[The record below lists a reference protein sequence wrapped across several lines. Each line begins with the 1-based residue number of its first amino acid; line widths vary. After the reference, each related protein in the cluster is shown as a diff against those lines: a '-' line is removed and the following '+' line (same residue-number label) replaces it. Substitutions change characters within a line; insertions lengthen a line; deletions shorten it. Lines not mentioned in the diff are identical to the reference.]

1 MYESRMLVSYELLVP
16 CSEAILWSVRRT
28 HIPHRN
34 LFPERPLRPAAP
46 AYYYSRVASTI
57 PHALRQSL
65 SQNTFYP
72 PRRWVD
78 GEANSPDA
86 DRDPE
91 SRPVRISS
99 DLERDGVQAGDT
111 AGHQGR
117 LRHGAKAAAVEGGL
131 QDVGLRRSGP
141 DPDWTLRQKVLYRAW
156 HRTQRPQGH
165 A

>member
-1 MYESRMLVSYELLVP
+1 MLVSYELLVP

-72 PRRWVD
+72 PPPLGRRR
-78 GEANSPDA
+78 SQLTRRRP
-86 DRDPE
+86 R
-91 SRPVRISS
+91 SRVP
-99 DLERDGVQAGDT
+99 
-111 AGHQGR
+111 
-117 LRHGAKAAAVEGGL
+117 
-131 QDVGLRRSGP
+131 SGP
-141 DPDWTLRQKVLYRAW
+141 DLFRSRARWRPGRRYGGSSRTSSARCKSSSGRRRASRRRASTFWPGPRLDPTTRGTL
-156 HRTQRPQGH
+156 
-165 A
+165 